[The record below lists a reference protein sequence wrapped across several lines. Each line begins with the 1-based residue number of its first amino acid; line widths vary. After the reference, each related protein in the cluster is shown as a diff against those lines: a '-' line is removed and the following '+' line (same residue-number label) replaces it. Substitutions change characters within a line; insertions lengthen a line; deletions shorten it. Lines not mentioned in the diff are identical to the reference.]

1 MAIHLEVPT
10 SKPTHTEDTGNPRT
24 NSTPTHRASIA
35 VSAAERA
42 RRHLN
47 ARLANPLEGYT
58 YSELQKMGRAYA
70 LDNALTDEDDVRAME
85 IGACLARDGT
95 SLRHARRLGV
105 SDEEMAV
112 LERELSHRWSQPR
125 LLYLVIVMCSICAA
139 VQGMGALVSQEIG
152 LFVVADC
159 L

>member
-1 MAIHLEVPT
+1 
-10 SKPTHTEDTGNPRT
+10 
-24 NSTPTHRASIA
+24 
-35 VSAAERA
+35 
-42 RRHLN
+42 
-47 ARLANPLEGYT
+47 
-58 YSELQKMGRAYA
+58 MGRAYA